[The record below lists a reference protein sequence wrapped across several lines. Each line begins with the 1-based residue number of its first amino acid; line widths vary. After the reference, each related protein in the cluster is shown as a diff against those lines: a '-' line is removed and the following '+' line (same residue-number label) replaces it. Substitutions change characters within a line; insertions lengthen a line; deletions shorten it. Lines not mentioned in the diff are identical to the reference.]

1 MIICSCN
8 VITDGDIDGV
18 LVELLNRPDALVPTP
33 GVVYRELQKR
43 MNCCGC
49 VPLAVSFIYER
60 LQALE
65 QQGKVCRYRCA
76 NVRDKLKL
84 IIAKSAPVT
93 RSTAAASRA
102 EPARVQNRMIIKIA

>member
-18 LVELLNRPDALVPTP
+18 LVDLLNRQDAPVPTP
-33 GVVYRELQKR
+33 GIVYRELQKR

-49 VPLAVSFIYER
+49 APLAVSFIYER
-60 LQALE
+60 LQSLE

-76 NVRDKLKL
+76 NVRDKLRL
-84 IIAKSAPVT
+84 IIAKAS
-93 RSTAAASRA
+93 SRA
-102 EPARVQNRMIIKIA
+102 ANGTPADAQTQIEFEPRISLRIA

>member
-8 VITDGDIDGV
+8 VISDSDIDSV
-18 LVELLNRPDALVPTP
+18 LVVLLNRPDALVPTP
-33 GVVYRELQKR
+33 GIVYRELQKR

-49 VPLAVSFIYER
+49 APLAVTFIYER
-60 LQALE
+60 LHALE

-84 IIAKSAPVT
+84 IIAKASPAVRPIAT
-93 RSTAAASRA
+93 TAV
-102 EPARVQNRMIIKIA
+102 EPAISPKEIKTKVA